1 MTQQTVTSP
10 IVRFWHGLD
19 EAMTAWSSRREL
31 ERLDDR
37 MLKDLGL
44 SRAQAMFE
52 AQRAPWEISARDDRH

>member
-1 MTQQTVTSP
+1 MTLHTVSAP
-10 IVRFWHGLD
+10 IARLFHGVD
-19 EAMTAWSSRREL
+19 RAMTAWSSRREL

-52 AQRAPWEISARDDRH
+52 AQRAPWDMPKPGDQR

>member
-1 MTQQTVTSP
+1 MTLQTVTAPFS
-10 IVRFWHGLD
+10 RLLHGLD
-19 EAMTAWSSRREL
+19 EAITAWSSRREL

-52 AQRAPWEISARDDRH
+52 AQRAPWVTPSRDERH